1 MKSIQECFSESLS
14 LKDSIKQNQ
23 VDEGLK
29 DVLNVIKRKFKQ
41 VFNLALGIFAKIGH
55 YFATVTDDGLVLPV
69 NAPVNLGSAYSS
81 GMVDKSNTL
90 VVLPKDESRASKLNT
105 KLEDAFK
112 LYGKGNSIDYWRRMF
127 NESQQNNLATINE
140 NNCSSD
146 YVREFIKTYSSPINE
161 VKLKAEDPEA
171 KYNRIVDNDQLTAEI
186 KRHINNKHNL
196 ATLLIWGAPGIG
208 KTAILTNIVNEI
220 KNSSDSNFRCI
231 VKTLSNE
238 TPDNFF
244 LPKYA
249 DGVEVIGDQEILNL
263 EKDLGTEKDKSGTSW
278 VRKLLAA
285 AGMRATDVPK
295 TWLPVYKQTGVAKVD
310 ALLDE
315 KCGTGMLF
323 IDELSRAT
331 QQVLNVMLPL
341 INERKIGDY
350 VLGSGWHIVCASNRM
365 EDEAEGQNNLG
376 NALMNRFGH
385 IYYEPTVNT
394 WKQWAMT
401 QGYIS
406 PVLLSWLSLASDEQF
421 AGGKFFYWDP
431 NDNSTDLIKSESRLM
446 CTPRAWTNAMREL
459 ATFSKTGSLEGW
471 TINDIPEDIIG
482 RCLNK
487 YIPLTAVDSFLGFL
501 KVIGRMGPAFENNV
515 SEVWETGR
523 FPFRID
529 RKEMPL
535 VAIPLAQIII
545 SKRASAGDMPTH
557 DEFVNLCKA
566 LVAANSEQLV
576 ACTLDIFRNVF
587 FSFTNNNQ
595 IKEMFFVIHL
605 KMKKLEEAIAAAEAA
620 NAKSNKTKADMTA
633 IEAGERAKAAKVLW
647 MERIKE
653 AGYNSVDEI
662 PDYTDGIR
670 IVGGTYSEM
679 KKYEVGGNEII

>member
-14 LKDSIKQNQ
+14 LKDSIKQNR

-29 DVLNVIKRKFKQ
+29 DALNVIKRKFKQ

-127 NESQQNNLATINE
+127 NESQQNSLATINE

-161 VKLKAEDPEA
+161 VKLEAEDPEA
-171 KYNRIVDNDQLTAEI
+171 KWNRIVDNERLRKEI
-186 KRHINNKHNL
+186 KLHISSKHNL

-220 KNSSDSNFRCI
+220 KETSDKNFRCI

-249 DGVEVIGDQEILNL
+249 DGVEVIGDQDILNL
-263 EKDLGTEKDKSGTSW
+263 EKDLGAEKDKGGMSW

-350 VLGSGWHIVCASNRM
+350 ILGSGWHIVCASNRM
-365 EDEAEGQNNLG
+365 EDEEAGQSSLG
-376 NALMNRFGH
+376 NALMNRFAH
-385 IYYEPTVNT
+385 IYYEPTVHT
-394 WKQWAMT
+394 WEQWAMT

-406 PVLLSWLSLASDEQF
+406 PLLLSWLSLGGDEQF
-421 AGGKFFYWDP
+421 AGGKFYYWDP
-431 NDNSTDLIKSESRLM
+431 NDSNTDLLKNETRLM

-459 ATFSKTGSLEGW
+459 ATFSETGKLEGW
-471 TINDIPEDIIG
+471 TINDIPTNIIG

-487 YIPLTAVDSFLGFL
+487 YIPATAVESFMGFL
-501 KVIGRMGPAFENNV
+501 SIIKELGHNFDRDIE
-515 SEVWETGR
+515 SVWSTGK
-523 FPFRID
+523 FPFNINP
-529 RKEMPL
+529 KKMPL
-535 VAIPLAQIII
+535 VAIPVAQIII
-545 SKRASAGDMPTH
+545 SSHADKMPTG
-557 DEFVNLCKA
+557 DEFTNLCKA
-566 LVAANSEQLV
+566 LVSAKSDQLA
-576 ACTLDIFRNVF
+576 ACTLDVFRNVF
-587 FSFTNNNQ
+587 FSFTTDNDIRQ
-595 IKEMFFVIHL
+595 MMFVMHL
-605 KMKKLEEAIAAAEAA
+605 KMKKLEEAIKAGEAA
-620 NAKSNKTKADMTA
+620 NAKSKKSEADLKDIA
-633 IEAGERAKAAKVLW
+633 AGERAKAARELW
-647 MERIKE
+647 MKHVNK
-653 AGYNSVDEI
+653 AGYNSVDDM

-670 IVGGTYSEM
+670 ILGSEYKEM
-679 KKYEVGGNEII
+679 TKYEVAGNAVI